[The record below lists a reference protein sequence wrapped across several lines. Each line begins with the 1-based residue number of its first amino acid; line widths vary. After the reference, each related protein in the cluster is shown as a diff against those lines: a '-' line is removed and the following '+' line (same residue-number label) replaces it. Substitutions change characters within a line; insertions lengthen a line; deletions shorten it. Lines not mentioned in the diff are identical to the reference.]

1 MSGKNMSSRLLNM
14 KFMQRASASTPTTP
28 TTPDGTR
35 PSKRQRTEA
44 AVDPDVRAFQEAA
57 AAEEA
62 KKNAFI
68 ERAAAEA
75 GETKW
80 VLSVSDDKPQNTA
93 SSLRIVEAGYGA
105 IDSGAPIPESDDEE
119 EEQSAGMA
127 GRRSFGKFNKAVE
140 VRTSYRESDIAHTDN
155 VQRQHNPD
163 LSSSE
168 SEDDEDASESES
180 SEDDEDLSEADLLIK
195 AERKEAAAKL
205 RAERKQQRKAEEAR
219 TKQMAER
226 RRSRDINLNKVGG
239 ISNAAIRG
247 KQAAMAN
254 MACHVCG
261 QKGHLQK
268 DCPDKKQRRGDK
280 RKSGGGRDMDY

>member
-140 VRTSYRESDIAHTDN
+140 
-155 VQRQHNPD
+155 RQHNPD

-168 SEDDEDASESES
+168 SEDDEDDEESES

-280 RKSGGGRDMDY
+280 RRSGGGRDMDY